1 MSSARAAT
9 VQLAALRDVLT
20 LLSSAPTP
28 DDVAAALAAPGLL
41 PMRAVSA
48 SIWVVAD
55 RRLARVGTYDDD
67 PHSDSRP
74 PIDSVPL
81 TGTDP
86 AARAG
91 LAATIVLS
99 HSPEPDAPASLRV
112 PIVSRGIVVGVYGAD
127 GAAEHPLTL
136 DDITQLEAIA
146 DAIALWLD
154 RGPRPGTARTI
165 LTTLTPR
172 QQRVLV
178 LVLAGST
185 NSAIAASLGS
195 SPATVKAELRAVN
208 GLLGTTDR
216 RQAARRA
223 LELDLLVADDAR

>member
-1 MSSARAAT
+1 M
-9 VQLAALRDVLT
+9 
-20 LLSSAPTP
+20 
-28 DDVAAALAAPGLL
+28 
-41 PMRAVSA
+41 
-48 SIWVVAD
+48 
-55 RRLARVGTYDDD
+55 
-67 PHSDSRP
+67 
-74 PIDSVPL
+74 
-81 TGTDP
+81 
-86 AARAG
+86 
-91 LAATIVLS
+91 LS

-136 DDITQLEAIA
+136 DDITLLEAIA